1 MDIQLP
7 EQAFENLRNYWGYDS
22 FRPGQDQAIASV
34 LEGHNTLVL
43 FPTGGGKSLCY
54 QLPATIFD
62 GLTVVISPL
71 IALMQDQVQ
80 QLNDRGISATFINST
95 ISSWEIEQRLVNA
108 RNGMYDLLYCSPER
122 LKTNLWQAELPNLDI
137 MLVAVDEAHC
147 ISEWGHDF
155 RPSYR
160 DILPSMEPIAQDVTW
175 LALTATAIPEV
186 RDDIQNNLGF
196 EEPVVVAKGFERPNL
211 KWWVTKSEQKDQKLL
226 QAVKQ
231 AAPHGSGLVYGG
243 TRRNCEELA
252 DKISSKLGIRA
263 KAYHAGID
271 NSIRKEI
278 QQEWVAGQ
286 LPLVVATSA
295 FGMGID
301 KADCRYVIHYQMP
314 YTLESYYQEAG
325 RAGRDGNESFPL
337 LLFKPSDAVTARKRI
352 KDSYPKKEQL
362 QHVYDVLCDELDLAV
377 GSSME
382 ELREVSIKALQK
394 RSGFSHKITR
404 SALKVLNQLGIIQ
417 LVDYMSSQVGIQ
429 FIVNAEIIRDK
440 IENWKNQQKAT
451 FLDTL
456 FRQYG
461 LGAFEKMKYLEFD
474 YLERKLN
481 VSPNAIK
488 KGLRVLQDH
497 DHLLNYETIGEL
509 PMVKLTEE
517 RHSSLNI
524 SRDELEKHRNN
535 LLKKLEYMKGY
546 IETERCREVYIR
558 HYFGESDV
566 SKCGHCDNCLN
577 QQQSPVAI
585 NQSDLRQIRNTLSE
599 EAKTFRQIQ
608 KEFGWSESRAQKS
621 LGYLIRE
628 EKVVFQS
635 EKYRWHGKA

>member
-1 MDIQLP
+1 MDELPQQLV
-7 EQAFENLRNYWGYDS
+7 ENLKKYWGYDS

-34 LEGHNTLVL
+34 LEGRNTMVL

-54 QLPATIFD
+54 QLPATVLE
-62 GLTVVISPL
+62 GLTLVISPL

-80 QLNDRGISATFINST
+80 HLNDRSISATFINST
-95 ISSWEIEQRLVNA
+95 LSSWEIEQRLVNA

-122 LKTNLWQAELPNLDI
+122 LKTNLWQAELPDLNI
-137 MLVAVDEAHC
+137 ALVAIDEAHC

-160 DILPSMEPIAQDVTW
+160 EILPSLESIAEEVSW

-186 RDDIQNNLGF
+186 REDIQKNLGF
-196 EEPVVVAKGFERPNL
+196 EDPVVVARGFERPNL
-211 KWWVTKSEQKDQKLL
+211 KWWVTKSEQKEQKLL
-226 QAVKQ
+226 QAIKQ
-231 AAPHGSGLVYGG
+231 AASHGAGLVYGG
-243 TRRNCEELA
+243 TRRNCEKLA
-252 DKISSKLGIRA
+252 GKISNKLGIRA

-271 NSIRKEI
+271 TNRRKKI
-278 QQEWVAGQ
+278 QKEWVAGQ

-325 RAGRDGNESFPL
+325 RAGRDGKESFPL
-337 LLFKPSDAVTARKRI
+337 LLFKPSDAVTAKKRI

-362 QHVYDVLCDELDLAV
+362 QRVYDVLCDELNLAV

-382 ELREVSIKALQK
+382 ELQEVSIKALQK
-394 RSGFSHKITR
+394 RSGFSHKISR

-417 LVDYMSSQVGIQ
+417 LVDYMSEQVGIR
-429 FIVNAEIIRDK
+429 FIANADIIRDK

-461 LGAFEKMKYLEFD
+461 GEAFEQMKYLGFD
-474 YLERKLN
+474 YLKRKLN

-488 KGLRVLQDH
+488 KGLRVLRDH
-497 DHLLNYETIGEL
+497 DHLLDYETIGEL
-509 PMVKLTEE
+509 PMVRLTEE
-517 RHSSLNI
+517 RRPSLNI
-524 SRDELEKHRNN
+524 NRGELEKHRNN
-535 LLKKLEYMKGY
+535 LLKKLDYMKGY
-546 IETERCREVYIR
+546 IETQRCREVYIR
-558 HYFGESDV
+558 RYFGENDV
-566 SKCGHCDNCLN
+566 SACGHCDNCLN
-577 QQQSPVAI
+577 EQKSSASI
-585 NQSDLRQIRNTLSE
+585 NQLDLRQIRNTLSK
-599 EAKTFRQIQ
+599 EAKTFKQIQ
-608 KEFGWSESRAQKS
+608 KEFGWNAARAQKS

-628 EKVVFQS
+628 EKVVFQA
-635 EKYRWHGKA
+635 EKYYWNGKDT